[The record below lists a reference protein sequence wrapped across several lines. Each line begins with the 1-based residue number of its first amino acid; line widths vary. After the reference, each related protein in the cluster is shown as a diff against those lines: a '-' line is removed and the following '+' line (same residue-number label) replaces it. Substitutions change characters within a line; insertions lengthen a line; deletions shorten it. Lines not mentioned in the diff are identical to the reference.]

1 MLLPTSLRRWLP
13 MSMLLCALGAP
24 AASGCNVESAPSTE
38 EDLTAKASRVQ
49 MNDVSVL
56 LPLAKTSAEFDGGY
70 LGADAQGVGGPLL
83 PEKIYEAATGIQPV
97 KHTGNGPIGSDPN
110 LEYADLKLVAF
121 RIDPCF
127 ANVGPITD
135 PSTCKN
141 QLRLIFQSLTF
152 DAKGGTSALDGGVHA
167 FYSLSRDELTALV
180 DDVIALRKKQGGA
193 KDLGALAVHPL
204 VAKQGLLGGEAKG
217 LEALV
222 LAHAGTK
229 NLTRF
234 TIFQST
240 NLQTV
245 WTFQGYDIANGKS
258 APMSIPTL
266 PKNTTSVQY
275 FVGFSKDLAGKF
287 TPATKAD
294 DDMQILGNL
303 ADAEKTTK
311 AEQQAAFDA
320 ALRIENPDFHSPN
333 TIDCASCHVA
343 GPARVITGAS
353 LGITAEGNDNVFD
366 PGSKFVA
373 QKDLAQKTKVDMSNG
388 LNVHVFSY
396 KNAQPM
402 IAMRVINETAGVVAY
417 LNPLMGK
424 K

>member
-1 MLLPTSLRRWLP
+1 MKLPSLRALLSTSLL
-13 MSMLLCALGAP
+13 SAALAAP
-24 AASGCNVESAPSTE
+24 LAAGCNVESNASDE

-49 MNDVSVL
+49 LNDVSVL
-56 LPLAKTSAEFDGGY
+56 FPLAKTQAELDGGY
-70 LGADAQGVGGPLL
+70 LGADAEGVGGALL
-83 PEKIYEAATGIQPV
+83 PESIYEKATGIQPDH
-97 KHTGNGPIGSDPN
+97 HTGPGPIGSDPT
-110 LEYADLKLVAF
+110 LQYANLKLVAF

-141 QLRLIFQSLTF
+141 QLRLVFQALSF
-152 DAKGGTSALDGGVHA
+152 DQASGTTALDGAVHA
-167 FYSLSRDELTALV
+167 FYSLSREELTGLV

-204 VAKQGLLGGEAKG
+204 LAKQGLLGGEAKG
-217 LEALV
+217 LEKLI
-222 LAHAGTK
+222 LAHAGAQ

-234 TIFQST
+234 TMFVST

-245 WTFQGYDIANGKS
+245 WTFQGFDIDAKGKS
-258 APMSIPTL
+258 TAMEIPTL
-266 PKNTTSVQY
+266 PAHTTSVRY
-275 FVGFSKDLAGKF
+275 FVGFSQGLAGDF

-303 ADAEKTTK
+303 SK
-311 AEQQAAFDA
+311 AKAASKKDQQAAFDA

-343 GPARVITGAS
+343 GPGRVITGAA
-353 LGITAEGNDNVFD
+353 LGLSATGNDNAFEPD
-366 PGSKFVA
+366 GKFVKT
-373 QKDLAQKTKVDMSNG
+373 KDLAQKTKVDMSNG
-388 LNVHVFSY
+388 LNVHAFSY

-402 IAMRVINETAGVVAY
+402 IAMRTINETAGVVAY
-417 LNPLMGK
+417 LNTEMK
-424 K
+424 KK

>member
-1 MLLPTSLRRWLP
+1 MKLSLRSLRSWLP
-13 MSMLLCALGAP
+13 LSVLLGALAAP
-24 AASGCNVESAPSTE
+24 AVTGCNVDESSAE

-56 LPLAKTSAEFDGGY
+56 FPLAKTQAQFDGY
-70 LGADAQGVGGPLL
+70 LSADAAGLGGALL
-83 PEKIYEAATGIQPV
+83 PKAIYEKATGIKPDP
-97 KHTGNGPIGSDPN
+97 HNGPGPVGSDPT
-110 LEYADLKLVAF
+110 LHYEDLKLVAF

-141 QLRLIFQSLTF
+141 QLRLVFQSLSF
-152 DAKGGTSALDGGVHA
+152 DKTAGTNALDGAVHA
-167 FYSLSRDELTALV
+167 FYSLDRDELVGLV
-180 DDVIALRKKQGGA
+180 NDIIALRKKQGGA
-193 KDLGALAVHPL
+193 KDLGPLNVHPL
-204 VAKQGLLGGEAKG
+204 LAKQGLTGGEAKG

-222 LAHAGTK
+222 LAHAGAK

-234 TIFQST
+234 TMFFST

-245 WTFQGYDIANGKS
+245 WTFEGFDIASGKS
-258 APMSIPTL
+258 TMMEIPTL
-266 PKNTTSVQY
+266 PKNTFSVQY
-275 FVGFSKDLAGKF
+275 FVGFSQDLAGKF
-287 TPATKAD
+287 TPPTKAD

-303 ADAEKTTK
+303 ADAKAASK

-333 TIDCASCHVA
+333 TMDCASCHLA
-343 GPARVITGAS
+343 GPGRVITGAK
-353 LGITAEGNDNVFD
+353 LGLSATDNENAYD
-366 PGSKFVA
+366 PGSKYVTK
-373 QKDLAQKTKVDMSNG
+373 KDMAQKTKVDMSNG
-388 LNVHVFSY
+388 LNVHAFSY
-396 KNAQPM
+396 KNDQPM
-402 IAMRVINETAGVVAY
+402 IAMRVINETASVVAY